1 MFLICEECTKPR
13 LLHSQKKLK
22 ANEVVRLESVFEDVR
37 YSCGADVHDIDVN
50 GNDSPILEKG
60 FVKVN
65 LTCIE
70 IPYYSVGTYEII
82 CIHCRSDE
90 GVREEPHLYPICSK
104 CIENKKQPKR
114 KPTRK
119 FAAKD

>member
-1 MFLICEECTKPR
+1 MFLVKTKPR

-50 GNDSPILEKG
+50 ENDSPILEKV
-60 FVKVN
+60 FVKLN
-65 LTCIE
+65 FTCKSMIE

-82 CIHCRSDE
+82 CLHRGSDVE
-90 GVREEPHLYPICSK
+90 HMRLYVFTVVVMWNI
-104 CIENKKQPKR
+104 
-114 KPTRK
+114 
-119 FAAKD
+119 